1 MQEFTKNG
9 FDNASTNE
17 IVKEAKISKGSLFNY
32 FDSKKNLYAYLI
44 EYIAQV
50 IDDLFEKIDLS
61 ETDLFKRIDGIGY
74 LKLEIYQKSPY
85 VLDFLAYITREES
98 PEVKDII
105 QKKLASIY
113 DRGIRLMYENIDY
126 SKFREDIDIEKAVEI
141 LNWTMLG
148 YAEKGLKLRDKFE
161 NKQSFVDFYSQEWRK
176 YSDLLKD
183 CFYK

>member
-1 MQEFTKNG
+1 
-9 FDNASTNE
+9 
-17 IVKEAKISKGSLFNY
+17 
-32 FDSKKNLYAYLI
+32 
-44 EYIAQV
+44 
-50 IDDLFEKIDLS
+50 
-61 ETDLFKRIDGIGY
+61 
-74 LKLEIYQKSPY
+74 
-85 VLDFLAYITREES
+85 
-98 PEVKDII
+98 
-105 QKKLASIY
+105 
-113 DRGIRLMYENIDY
+113 MYENIDY

>member
-17 IVKEAKISKGSLFNY
+17 IEKEAKISKGSLFNY

-74 LKLEIYQKSPY
+74 LKLRFTKKPLCIR
-85 VLDFLAYITREES
+85 FLSLY
-98 PEVKDII
+98 
-105 QKKLASIY
+105 
-113 DRGIRLMYENIDY
+113 
-126 SKFREDIDIEKAVEI
+126 
-141 LNWTMLG
+141 
-148 YAEKGLKLRDKFE
+148 YA
-161 NKQSFVDFYSQEWRK
+161 
-176 YSDLLKD
+176 
-183 CFYK
+183 